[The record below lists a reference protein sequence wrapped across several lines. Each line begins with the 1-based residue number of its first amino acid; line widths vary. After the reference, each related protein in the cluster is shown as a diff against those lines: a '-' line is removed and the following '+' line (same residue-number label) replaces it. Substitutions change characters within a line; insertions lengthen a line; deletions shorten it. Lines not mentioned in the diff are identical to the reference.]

1 MHVII
6 LNYDASTKIT
16 IKFVTLKSAAVCF
29 NGSSYNGD
37 ITGDLDI
44 YHYIVIN
51 MVPTNDM
58 SAFAILTYR
67 RVNTSFEYD
76 YMQIGYIYR
85 ITDGRV
91 SFSGN
96 TDTWACFCI
105 PR

>member
-1 MHVII
+1 
-6 LNYDASTKIT
+6 
-16 IKFVTLKSAAVCF
+16 
-29 NGSSYNGD
+29 
-37 ITGDLDI
+37 
-44 YHYIVIN
+44 

-67 RVNTSFEYD
+67 RVNTSFEYN

-85 ITDGRV
+85 IADDKV
-91 SFSGN
+91 SFSVN